1 VTPTGGEVREL
12 RMGNGHHSMSLRGLA
27 SIARGAGP
35 GYAGRSIDVWR
46 DFMSGNRTAALED
59 PMQAAEPSVKDI
71 LAKLVSFDTT
81 SHKTNLPCAEWIR
94 DYLGGFGVEARL
106 LPAGDG
112 IHANLMATIG
122 PGDGGIALSG
132 HMDVVPV
139 TGQPWS
145 TDPFNMI
152 EKDGRLY
159 GRGTTDMKG
168 YLACMLAMVPE
179 FVAAPLKQPV
189 HLLFSY
195 DEEVGCTGVTDM
207 IDRFG
212 RDLPKPDI
220 VFVGEPSRMS
230 VVDAHKGG
238 YRFVTTVTGKDAH
251 SSKPQLGVGAIFIA
265 AELIAELKR
274 IEARVRERTHNPR
287 FDPPHLTISV
297 SAIDGGIAHNI
308 IPPKCSFTWGTR
320 AMPGHDSLEIKAALD
335 TYAAT
340 LLPAMRAVHPAC
352 TIVTETMGGLP
363 PFWSGDNSPATSLA
377 LKIAGQNQT
386 FAVPYGTEASHF
398 QAAGCSSVICGP
410 GDISQAH
417 QPDEYIDVAEL
428 DRCMAF
434 LRRLRVQISA

>member
-1 VTPTGGEVREL
+1 
-12 RMGNGHHSMSLRGLA
+12 
-27 SIARGAGP
+27 
-35 GYAGRSIDVWR
+35 
-46 DFMSGNRTAALED
+46 
-59 PMQAAEPSVKDI
+59 MQAAETTVKDI

-81 SHKTNLPCAEWIR
+81 SHKTNIPCAEWIR
-94 DYLGGFGVEARL
+94 DYLARFDVEARM

-122 PGDGGIALSG
+122 AGSSGGIALSG

-139 TGQPWS
+139 TDQPWT
-145 TDPFNMI
+145 TDPFTMV

-168 YLACMLAMVPE
+168 YLACMLALVPE
-179 FVAAPLKQPV
+179 LVAARLKQPV
-189 HLLFSY
+189 HLVFSY
-195 DEEVGCTGVTDM
+195 DEEVGCTGVKEM

-212 RDLPKPDI
+212 RDLPKPEI
-220 VFVGEPSRMS
+220 VFVGEPSRMG

-251 SSKPQLGVGAIFIA
+251 SSKPQLGVGAIFVA
-265 AELIAELKR
+265 ADLIGELKR
-274 IEARVRERTHNPR
+274 IEAALRERTFNPR

-320 AMPGHDSLEIKAALD
+320 AMPGHDSLEVKAALD
-335 TYAAT
+335 AYAAK
-340 LLPAMRAVHPAC
+340 LLPAMRAVHPDCA
-352 TIVTETMGGLP
+352 IETVVMGGIP
-363 PFWSGDNSPATSLA
+363 PFWSGEGSPATTLA
-377 LKIAGQNQT
+377 LKLAGQNQT

-410 GDISQAH
+410 GDINEAH
-417 QPDEYIDVAEL
+417 QPNEFIETAEL

-434 LRRLRVQISA
+434 LRRLKDQISA